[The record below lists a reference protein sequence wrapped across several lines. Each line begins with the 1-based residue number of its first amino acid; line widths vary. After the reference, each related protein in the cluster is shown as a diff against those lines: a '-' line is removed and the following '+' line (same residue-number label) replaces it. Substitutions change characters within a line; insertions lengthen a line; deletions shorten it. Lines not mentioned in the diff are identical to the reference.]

1 MKPLIIGS
9 RGSRLAQWQSN
20 FIKEEIQKAN
30 PGVPVEIAVIKTTGD
45 KISETALGGFS
56 GTGKGI
62 FVKEIEEALLRGE
75 VDLAVHSLKDV
86 PTDLAPEFT
95 LAAIPARAD
104 VRDALVAA
112 PGIKSWEELPV
123 GAALGTSSLRRT
135 VQLRSLRKDFTVH
148 VLRGNV
154 DTRIRKRE
162 ELGLDGVILAAAGLK
177 RLGLEQH
184 VSCFFSA
191 DLLVPAVG
199 QGALAIETRANDQ
212 QVLEAVAPL
221 EDSQTRAC
229 TNAERVFLA
238 RMGGGCQ
245 VPMGAHAQITS
256 GRARFTAIVASPTR
270 GEILRYTSE
279 GDPTRFL
286 PLAEET
292 ADYLL
297 SHGADRILKELGL

>member
-9 RGSRLAQWQSN
+9 RGSRLALWQSN
-20 FIKEEIQKAN
+20 FIKEEIEKAN
-30 PGVPVEIAVIKTTGD
+30 PTLAVEIVVIKTTGD

-62 FVKEIEEALLRGE
+62 FVKEIEEGLLQGE

-86 PTDLAPEFT
+86 PTELAPDFA

-104 VRDALVAA
+104 ARDALVAG
-112 PGIKSWEELPV
+112 PNIENWEELPT
-123 GAALGTSSLRRT
+123 GATLGTSSLRRT
-135 VQLRSLRKDFTVH
+135 VQLKSLRKDFAVQ

-154 DTRIRKRE
+154 DTRIRKRT

-184 VSCFFSA
+184 VSCYFPT
-191 DLLVPAVG
+191 DVLVPAVG
-199 QGALAIETRANDQ
+199 QGALAIETRAEDRR
-212 QVLEAVAPL
+212 VLDAVSSL
-221 EDSQTRAC
+221 EDPKTRAC
-229 TNAERVFLA
+229 TDAERVFLA

-245 VPMGAHAQITS
+245 VPMGAHAEIADGT
-256 GRARFTAIVASPTR
+256 ARFAALVASPSR
-270 GEILRYTSE
+270 DEILRHTSK
-279 GDPTRFL
+279 GAPARL
-286 PLAEET
+286 AQLAEET

-297 SHGADRILKELGL
+297 SHGADRILKELEL

>member
-9 RGSRLAQWQSN
+9 RGSRLALWQSN
-20 FIKEEIQKAN
+20 FIKEEIRKAN
-30 PGVPVEIAVIKTTGD
+30 PELPVEIAVIKTTGD

-62 FVKEIEEALLRGE
+62 FVKEIEEALLRSE

-86 PTDLAPEFT
+86 PTDLASDLT

-104 VRDALVAA
+104 VRDALVAG
-112 PGIKSWEELPV
+112 PDIRNWEELPM
-123 GAALGTSSLRRT
+123 GATLGTSSLRRT
-135 VQLRSLRKDFTVH
+135 VQLKSLRKDFTVQ

-154 DTRIRKRE
+154 DTRLRKRT
-162 ELGLDGVILAAAGLK
+162 ELGLDGVVLAAAGLK
-177 RLGLEQH
+177 RLGLDQH
-184 VSCFFSA
+184 VSCFFAA
-191 DLLVPAVG
+191 DVLVPAVG
-199 QGALAIETRANDQ
+199 QGALAIETRADDQ
-212 QVLEAVAPL
+212 RVLNAVAPL
-221 EDSQTRAC
+221 EDPKTRAC

-245 VPMGAHAQITS
+245 VPMGAHAQITN
-256 GRARFTAIVASPTR
+256 GRARFTALVASPTR

-279 GDPTRFL
+279 GEPARLL
-286 PLAEET
+286 PLAHET

-297 SHGADRILKELGL
+297 SHGADRILKELEL